1 MLLLHQINQ
10 WYCKG
15 TRECQSVNCQ
25 SLMFYWFYRNVFK
38 IGSCFSCKRS
48 NDFHH
53 VILLKLCLN
62 IPFFSPDY
70 SSSQFWYIFVH
81 HTFSWHSFLFLP
93 LTFTPSSYSLSLC
106 AGNTFPVSLSTSIW
120 SSNFCFLLYVK
131 KLLNTRL
138 SMFSATAVNQ

>member
-15 TRECQSVNCQ
+15 TLEGQSVNCQ
-25 SLMFYWFYRNVFK
+25 NLMSYWLYRNGFE

-48 NDFHH
+48 NDFHY

-93 LTFTPSSYSLSLC
+93 LIFTPSSYSLSLC
-106 AGNTFPVSLSTSIW
+106 AGNTFPVSFFDICLLQFEAVTFAFYSTLK
-120 SSNFCFLLYVK
+120 NY
-131 KLLNTRL
+131 
-138 SMFSATAVNQ
+138 